1 MTRIPRRT
9 ELTQVH
15 GPQPRAIERVA
26 PSTANEPGIT
36 LPALE
41 PGAWVAAE
49 ARGLVIPTALD
60 RLDARIGLH
69 PRISELARG
78 NVGLR
83 AVEREWM
90 REELASLD
98 RSQLLAL
105 QKLLLGAIGAVP
117 KLRGPPSIESV
128 LALMS
133 TSREHRG
140 VAEGAVLTGVL
151 AGRVDPLRLGLLFSV
166 VDPSVGSVRFR
177 REDDVVRLKASFEAH
192 GTHLISVR
200 HGKSAANAHADT
212 GSPMLSGQSEAK
224 LTDEGKLQ
232 AEKAAAE
239 TIAALGGDAW
249 LIAAA
254 KDPSQ
259 LPVVYASTLSRADDT
274 AAAFVEAARARA
286 RALAESGAIDAKL
299 LPSILDGLYIRPDFR
314 LLEMDY
320 GAFEYKTLDMLTE
333 ALPNLRQSWDGF
345 TGLGLNF
352 TDRFPGGESRL
363 DVLDRV
369 RTFLEEVAVRH
380 AGRTVLTYCHLE
392 TLAMAKLLMGDVTT
406 ENGQI
411 KVDAKGIKN
420 ATPYSLA

>member
-9 ELTQVH
+9 ELTQVQ
-15 GPQPRAIERVA
+15 GPQPPAIERA
-26 PSTANEPGIT
+26 PESTADSPVLT

-49 ARGLVIPTALD
+49 ARGLAIPSALD
-60 RLDARIGLH
+60 RLDALIGLE
-69 PRISELARG
+69 PRISELTRG

-83 AVEREWM
+83 PVEREWM
-90 REELASLD
+90 REALASLD
-98 RSQLLAL
+98 RSQLLVL

-133 TSREHRG
+133 TSREHSG
-140 VAEGAVLTGVL
+140 VAEGVVLTGVL
-151 AGRVDPLRLGLLFSV
+151 AGHLDPLRLGLLFSI

-177 REDDVVRLKASFEAH
+177 DKEDAARLRASFEAH

-224 LTDEGKLQ
+224 LTEEGRSQ

-254 KDPSQ
+254 KDPSK

-286 RALAESGAIDAKL
+286 RSLAESGAIEAKR
-299 LPSILDGLYIRPDFR
+299 LPNILDGLYIRPDFR

-320 GAFEYKTLDMLTE
+320 GAFEYKTLDMLKE

-352 TDRFPGGESRL
+352 ADRFPGGESRL

-369 RTFLEEVAVRH
+369 RAFLEEVAVRH
-380 AGRTVLTYCHLE
+380 AGRTLLTYCHLE
-392 TLAMAKLLMGDVTT
+392 TLAMMKLLMGDVST

-420 ATPYSLA
+420 ATPYALV